1 MILPLVLGASRDVL
15 CEAPVVLLDDLE
27 RGRNPPLTDRGTP
40 VPRGLESAH
49 KLSLLS
55 RKPLVLHHLGHVVVE
70 LLCTQR
76 QTERLSGVPGHL
88 QRTASLLQ
96 LKLDHRLLFQ

>member
-1 MILPLVLGASRDVL
+1 
-15 CEAPVVLLDDLE
+15 
-27 RGRNPPLTDRGTP
+27 
-40 VPRGLESAH
+40 
-49 KLSLLS
+49 
-55 RKPLVLHHLGHVVVE
+55 VLHHLGHVVVE